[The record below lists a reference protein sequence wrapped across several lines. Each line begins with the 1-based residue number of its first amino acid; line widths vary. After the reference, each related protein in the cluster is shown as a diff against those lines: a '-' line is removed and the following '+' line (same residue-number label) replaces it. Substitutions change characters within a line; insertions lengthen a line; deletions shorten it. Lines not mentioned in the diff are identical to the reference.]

1 MKRKNRNRFVD
12 NDEFEV
18 ANIFLQIPHVIF
30 ESESRLPLTWGL
42 GKKISAINPSLSLV
56 HTCVNV
62 SSPVTPLSFFP
73 SELNEKCKRIL
84 YQKV

>member
-30 ESESRLPLTWGL
+30 ESESRLPLTWGFRR
-42 GKKISAINPSLSLV
+42 KISAINPSLSLA

-62 SSPVTPLSFFP
+62 SSPATPLSFFP